1 VRRRSHDG
9 QPDFEISVASVPD
22 SIPVVEAFVEEKLK
36 ERVPSEDDRDS
47 IAIALTEV
55 VSNAIYHGN
64 KQDPQKKVS
73 VRGWI
78 EAGKVRLEVQDE
90 GEGFDPNSLGNPLDP
105 ENLMKD
111 SGRGIFILKALMDEV
126 HFDFSRGGT
135 VVTLVKLLSPEPKAE
150 E

>member
-1 VRRRSHDG
+1 MKRRNG
-9 QPDFEISVASVPD
+9 QPDFEISVASTPD
-22 SIPVVEAFVEEKLK
+22 NIPVVEAFVEEKLK

-64 KQDPQKKVS
+64 KQDPNKKVF

-78 EAGKVRLEVQDE
+78 EAGKVRLEVQDQ

-126 HFDFSRGGT
+126 HFDFSQGGT
-135 VVTLVKLLSPEPKAE
+135 LVTLVKLIASKPEAKE
-150 E
+150 

>member
-1 VRRRSHDG
+1 MRRRSHDG

>member
-1 VRRRSHDG
+1 MRRRSHDG

-22 SIPVVEAFVEEKLK
+22 NIPVVEAFVEEKLK

>member
-1 VRRRSHDG
+1 MRRRSHDG

-135 VVTLVKLLSPEPKAE
+135 VVTLVKLLSSEPEAE